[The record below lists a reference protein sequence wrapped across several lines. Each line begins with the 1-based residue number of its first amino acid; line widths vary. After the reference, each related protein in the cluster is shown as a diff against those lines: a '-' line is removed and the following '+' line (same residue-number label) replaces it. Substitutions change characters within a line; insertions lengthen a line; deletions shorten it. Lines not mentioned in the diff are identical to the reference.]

1 VFHLR
6 ISWRWSWTGQ
16 QKNWEGQVSV
26 VNIHALG
33 QLVPIHGETLSA
45 YPWQRESDQVMTSC
59 VCAPAWSLCVK
70 PRNHTHAAVDTSRP
84 LLSVIPD
91 IATACSFIPAFK
103 CVVKEPCCLQ
113 APVFALCLTKF
124 SVHAGVKPST
134 AATWR
139 RASSHALVLSPRQ
152 PHAWDPRRSSL
163 IHRSRRPEFHRR
175 SRSSPWHVVHVA
187 NPPGFTHIISGS
199 YRSVVCVAA
208 HLSLVVGHR
217 SLVQPRIVVCS
228 TCYAAPSTHY
238 STAPGRRHGV
248 TAVLTIM
255 VTIPTNSPHRGQTF
269 PRLLERRARRSEC
282 HRIAVLHRL
291 VSSWFPDQGV

>member
-1 VFHLR
+1 MFLYPCVQVR
-6 ISWRWSWTGQ
+6 GQ
-16 QKNWEGQVSV
+16 R
-26 VNIHALG
+26 
-33 QLVPIHGETLSA
+33 TLLPS
-45 YPWQRESDQVMTSC
+45 
-59 VCAPAWSLCVK
+59 
-70 PRNHTHAAVDTSRP
+70 
-84 LLSVIPD
+84 
-91 IATACSFIPAFK
+91 SFK
-103 CVVKEPCCLQ
+103 
-113 APVFALCLTKF
+113 PVFALCLTKF

-139 RASSHALVLSPRQ
+139 RASSHALVSSPRQ